1 MGRHTLRPKR
11 DHTRYGLRTAAARF
25 LAFPFFLLLMC
36 HRLPGIFR
44 KRNSSARAQKLLVRE
59 REVSLLRIYRI
70 QLTGTTF
77 ILLQY
82 WQLSAGCRP
91 VILSLASIRHFP
103 LLFHHQQSGPCLVS
117 PLSHFPL
124 ISPQANIV
132 PVIATNHTVT
142 IAAELV
148 TMPMLLLLYDF
159 TRSHLFSRRRMERI
173 SWVNVKSPIQLP
185 GPFRRKARTNT
196 CRRSALTQS
205 HQR

>member
-1 MGRHTLRPKR
+1 MGWHTLRPKG

-25 LAFPFFLLLMC
+25 LAFPFFLLLTC

-59 REVSLLRIYRI
+59 REVSLLRIYPI
-70 QLTGTTF
+70 QLTGGPLPF
-77 ILLQY
+77 CSSIGNFLLAAAQSFFRS
-82 WQLSAGCRP
+82 LPSAIFLFSSITNSQVRA
-91 VILSLASIRHFP
+91 LSL
-103 LLFHHQQSGPCLVS
+103 LS
-117 PLSHFPL
+117 PTPSL
-124 ISPQANIV
+124 ISTQANIV

-148 TMPMLLLLYDF
+148 TMPTLLCGF

-173 SWVNVKSPIQLP
+173 SWVNVKSPIQLH